1 MESKL
6 NRSVS
11 FGSGRHTT
19 TRVEALSDGV
29 FAIAMTLMIFNIKV
43 PQIPNERVTAELT
56 LRLLDL
62 WPHFLV
68 YAISFVMLGVYWVGH
83 HNQYR
88 HIRRTNRILLWINNA
103 LLLCVSLIPFSTGL
117 VGSYPTHQ
125 VSVILYATNLVLV
138 GLALFAHWHYAISRR
153 VLVDQNLD
161 PVLIRLASRRI
172 LIGPALLALAIAFS
186 FVSTLGSLALCGLVP
201 LFYIIPGKID
211 RYWEPTLSE

>member
-11 FGSGRHTT
+11 FGSGGHTT
-19 TRVEALSDGV
+19 TRIEALSDGV
-29 FAIAMTLMIFNIKV
+29 FPIAMTLMIFNIKV

-88 HIRRTNRILLWINNA
+88 QFVERIAYCSGSIM
-103 LLLCVSLIPFSTGL
+103 LCCYV
-117 VGSYPTHQ
+117 
-125 VSVILYATNLVLV
+125 
-138 GLALFAHWHYAISRR
+138 
-153 VLVDQNLD
+153 
-161 PVLIRLASRRI
+161 
-172 LIGPALLALAIAFS
+172 
-186 FVSTLGSLALCGLVP
+186 
-201 LFYIIPGKID
+201 
-211 RYWEPTLSE
+211 